1 MSDQFVGEIR
11 MFGGDFA
18 PFGWALCQGQT
29 LAIDQ
34 YAALFSLIGTI
45 YGGDGVTTF
54 QLPNL
59 QGRVPIHQGQGQG
72 LSNYVIGQSDGS
84 ETVTLTAQQIP
95 SHTHPLMASTAASS
109 IASPATDLAGDSTLA
124 GVRMYA
130 VPTTPVLMSPN
141 AVSYEGA
148 SQPHE
153 NLMPF
158 QVVNFIIALD
168 GVFPSRN

>member
-1 MSDQFVGEIR
+1 

-18 PFGWALCQGQT
+18 PVGWAFCQGQT

-34 YAALFSLIGTI
+34 YTALFSLIGTI

-72 LSNYVIGQSDGS
+72 LNPYVIGQVDGS
-84 ETVTLTAQQIP
+84 ETVTLNAQQIP
-95 SHTHPLMASTAASS
+95 SHTHPLMASTDASS
-109 IASPATDLAGDSTLA
+109 ADSPMSDLAADSTLA
-124 GVRMYA
+124 GVRMYT
-130 VPTTPVLMSPN
+130 VPTTPVLMSPS
-141 AVSYEGA
+141 AVSYAGG

-158 QVVNFIIALD
+158 QVVNFIIALE
-168 GVFPSRN
+168 GIFPSQN